1 MKKNNALF
9 IYLISGLRPGA
20 LIGTVRANDID
31 TFPPISY
38 RIISNDVTDKTGGDD
53 ATNVTEVAVD
63 TFTGQIYLL
72 QKPSDWKSNPL
83 VITISASDQVNVVH
97 SHKMLAQLEVYVFIF
112 TTKQLLNFTIFC
124 QFTDLLGGETN

>member
-1 MKKNNALF
+1 MSLN
-9 IYLISGLRPGA
+9 SGLRPGA

-38 RIISNDVTDKTGGDD
+38 RIITNEGNNKTDSVV

-83 VITISASDQVNVVH
+83 VITISASDQVNVVFACLFH
-97 SHKMLAQLEVYVFIF
+97 TRNISIYFLLLRHLTTF
-112 TTKQLLNFTIFC
+112 TF
-124 QFTDLLGGETN
+124 